1 MREGVNEQR
10 GGLVDCVC
18 VAGSQRVDHKSR
30 LLSIGMRKNAHNA
43 SPLQDPERR
52 SGAAAIIGESSRR

>member
-10 GGLVDCVC
+10 GGLVDCVR
-18 VAGSQRVDHKSR
+18 VTGSQRVDHKSR
-30 LLSIGMRKNAHNA
+30 LLSIGMRKNAHDA
-43 SPLQDPERR
+43 SPSQDRERR

>member
-10 GGLVDCVC
+10 GGLVDCVR
-18 VAGSQRVDHKSR
+18 VTGSQRIELKSR
-30 LLSIGMRKNAHNA
+30 LLRIGMIKYVHNA
-43 SPLQDPERR
+43 SPSQDRERR